1 MSKGQCPV
9 TLLCL
14 DPTRTFQIELHKL
27 DTKYSIQESMGV
39 GDTLCSNHYSYNA
52 VTPKEQQN
60 VSFLKIVSF
69 SEIIFL
75 FLEWH

>member
-1 MSKGQCPV
+1 
-9 TLLCL
+9 
-14 DPTRTFQIELHKL
+14 
-27 DTKYSIQESMGV
+27 MGV
-39 GDTLCSNHYSYNA
+39 GDTLCSNHNSYNA

-60 VSFLKIVSF
+60 MSFLKIVSF